1 MRVSKALVVLVSPL
15 SLAIILN
22 SAVTTPERSR
32 QPRNVWIGVVF
43 FFMSMASGLWMPAA
57 VNVLSA
63 HDAQWVLDYTM
74 AVVPIMAIF
83 SSLIFATLAD
93 RKYDTK
99 TLLSVLAVCGSV
111 FLWLAFS
118 SLEWGWSPWWYLF
131 FHSCNAL
138 ISGPLWV
145 LVTKVALVHAR
156 NPERDFPLFRIWAT
170 VGWIAAGLLVS
181 WLAWDASASTGKL
194 AAGVRLLVGLAAC
207 MMPKTPPAVSDKK
220 PTVRDRLGLGALV
233 LLENKMLKVYFVTT
247 LLFTIPLAAFYL
259 YAPKLLM
266 ELAVVDQG
274 GFALMVQGWLPGPS
288 AQMTFGQMT
297 EIVAMLL
304 MSYLGL
310 RARLRVL
317 VMIAMVLAVFRFSL
331 FALAGGHEM
340 LALMWLGVALHG
352 PIYTFFSVTGQ
363 MFVDRRVPD
372 TMRAQAQALLSLM
385 GAMGNIIG
393 PLAVGQLY
401 KLTAGEFD
409 TSSEHSAWPLFWW
422 VLTVSVILCLVYYV
436 TGYRDEKGKSE

>member
-1 MRVSKALVVLVSPL
+1 MRASKALVL
-15 SLAIILN
+15 SLVIILKA
-22 SAVTTPERSR
+22 SPSKSERSY

-43 FFMSMASGLWMPAA
+43 FFMSMVSGLWMPAA
-57 VNVLSA
+57 VNILSA

-74 AVVPIMAIF
+74 AIVPIMAIF

-99 TLLSVLAVCGSV
+99 SLLGVLAMSGSV

-131 FHSCNAL
+131 FHGCNAL

-145 LVTKVALVHAR
+145 LLTKVALVHAR
-156 NPERDFPLFRIWAT
+156 NPEKDFPLFRIWAT
-170 VGWIAAGLLVS
+170 IGWIAAGLIVS
-181 WLAWDASASTGKL
+181 WLAWDASAATGKL
-194 AAGVRLLVGLAAC
+194 ASGVRLLTGLAAF
-207 MMPKTPPAVSDKK
+207 MMPKTPPTVNKAK
-220 PTVRDRLGLGALV
+220 PSIKEKLGLGALV
-233 LLENKMLKVYFVTT
+233 LLENKMLKAYFVTT

-266 ELAVVDQG
+266 DLAVVDQSV
-274 GFALMVQGWLPGPS
+274 FALKVHEWLPGPS
-288 AQMTFGQMT
+288 AQMTLGQMT
-297 EIVAMLL
+297 EIAAMLL

-310 RARLRVL
+310 RARLRIL
-317 VMIAMVLAVFRFSL
+317 VMIAMVLAIVRFSL
-331 FALAGGHEM
+331 FALAGEYEM

-352 PIYTFFSVTGQ
+352 PIYTFFSITGQ

-385 GAMGNIIG
+385 TALGNIIG
-393 PLAVGQLY
+393 PLAIGQLY
-401 KLTAGEFD
+401 KISAGEYPI
-409 TSSEHSAWPLFWW
+409 SSTRCAWPLFWW
-422 VLTVSVILCLVYYV
+422 VLTVAVILCLMYYV
-436 TGYRDEKGKSE
+436 IGYREKKG